1 MSENKYKMLVVDI
14 DGTLIGEKKVISK
27 RDKEALKE
35 AEARGVKVSLCTGR
49 VNGACRKIIGEL
61 ELDGYHIFYDGALIA
76 DPSGEKELYAKEID
90 KEIVKKM
97 VEFTRIDDTYLELYS
112 SKQFFA
118 ERQNWSD
125 DIHNRFFEM
134 VPRIMSYDGIWE
146 RERIIKAELVVR
158 SKEEELQAERFKKE
172 LARDL
177 RFSIARSPSF
187 PEIEFINIVSPGV
200 SKGKALAVLAEYFRV
215 SLEEVMAIGDGSN
228 DIPLLE
234 AAGFSVAMAN
244 ARDELK
250 EIADY
255 ITLDADSGGV
265 AAAIEKFLL

>member
-14 DGTLIGEKKVISK
+14 DGTLIGEKEVISK
-27 RDKEALKE
+27 RDKEALKK
-35 AEARGVKVSLCTGR
+35 AADIGIKVALCTGR
-49 VNGACRKIIGEL
+49 VNRACRGIIEEL
-61 ELDGYHIFYDGALIA
+61 ELDGYHIFYDGALVA
-76 DPSGEKELYAKEID
+76 DPSGEKELFARAID
-90 KEIVKKM
+90 KKIVRQM
-97 VEFTRIDDTYLELYS
+97 VELARSKDTYLELYS
-112 SKQFFA
+112 SEHFFA
-118 ERQNWSD
+118 EKQNWSD
-125 DIHNRFFEM
+125 DIHSSFFGM
-134 VPRIMSYDGIWE
+134 VPKIMSYDGIWN

-158 SKEEELQAERFKKE
+158 SEKEAVQAESFRKE
-172 LARDL
+172 FDEDL

-187 PEIEFINIVSPGV
+187 PDIEFINIISPGV
-200 SKGKALAVLAEYFRV
+200 SKGNALAVLVEHLGV

-228 DIPLLE
+228 DIPLLK

-265 AAAIEKFLL
+265 AAAVEKFLL